1 MKVQEIIG
9 IEMHDVKQKG
19 SVKRKLKKHQVCTNG
34 QLICEKCQ
42 TSILIKEIQIKMILQ
57 FFLIIHI
64 MTVIKKLIK

>member
-64 MTVIKKLIK
+64 MTVIKKPIK